1 MYIGGS
7 DGIIDL
13 TRKTVLDDTIGP
25 PYLWGDDELIHYL
38 NIITEE
44 LYRETLLV
52 EDRDTVALTQYKLL
66 SNQGIYLTDDLVLNI
81 KEGAYLL
88 HHHEGHRHRTLIRTS
103 EAYMDQ
109 LRRDWREEHHY
120 GGEYHTPERYIPE
133 CGRGYFYIYPKY
145 HRKGEVVGTSNIS
158 FTLGPP
164 SQISITGVDEDGN
177 PWNFMTHYDVGD
189 EVNISGSVHN
199 DGYVTATV
207 VTATAITVSQT
218 LIDEPLTSTILRK
231 VCNTLITVVNRLP
244 LAPFTTAD
252 ITASPP
258 VAPEIKTIYHRE
270 LIYGIGREAFL
281 KEDTQTLDPASSDK
295 NGKRFEILKAKVK
308 KDLIFLD
315 RSERQVRS
323 GRSGIWKSY

>member
-1 MYIGGS
+1 MNVGE
-7 DGIIDL
+7 IINL
-13 TRKTVLDDTIGP
+13 TRSTVLDDTIEP
-25 PYLWGDDELIHYL
+25 FLWGNDEIIHYL

-52 EDRDTVALTQYKLL
+52 EDRSTVSLTQFKLL
-66 SNQGIYLTDDLVLNI
+66 SNMGLYTIDDRILNI

-88 HHHEGHRHRTLIRTS
+88 HHHENHRHRTLIRTS

-109 LRRDWREEHHY
+109 LRRGWREEHHH
-120 GGEYHTPERYIPE
+120 GGEWHTPERYIPE

-145 HRKGEVVGTSNIS
+145 HRKGEVVGVLSIS
-158 FTLGPP
+158 FTAAT

-177 PWNFMTHYDVGD
+177 PWNFTTHYDVGD
-189 EVNISGSVHN
+189 EINISGTVKN
-199 DGYVTATV
+199 NGYVTVASL
-207 VTATAITVSQT
+207 TASEITINQT
-218 LIDEPLTSTILRK
+218 LFDEFLTSATLRK

-252 ITASPP
+252 ITANPP

-295 NGKRFEILKAKVK
+295 NGKRFELLKAKVK

>member
-1 MYIGGS
+1 MNVGE
-7 DGIIDL
+7 IINL
-13 TRKTVLDDTIGP
+13 TRSTVLDDTIEP
-25 PYLWGDDELIHYL
+25 FLWGNDEIIHYL

-52 EDRDTVALTQYKLL
+52 EDRSTVSLTQYKLL
-66 SNQGIYLTDDLVLNI
+66 SNMGLYTTDDLVLNI

-88 HHHEGHRHRTLIRTS
+88 HHHPGHPRTLIRTS

-109 LRRDWREEHHY
+109 WHRNWREEHHHE
-120 GGEYHTPERYIPE
+120 GEWHGPRRYIPE
-133 CGRGYFYIYPKY
+133 CGKGYFYIYPKY
-145 HRKGEVVGTSNIS
+145 HRKGEVVGVSSIS
-158 FTLGPP
+158 FTAAT

-177 PWNFMTHYDVGD
+177 PWNFTTHYDVGD
-189 EVNISGSVHN
+189 EINISGTVKN
-199 DGYVTATV
+199 NGYVTVASL
-207 VTATAITVSQT
+207 TASEITVNQALS
-218 LIDEPLTSTILRK
+218 DEFLTSATLRK

-252 ITASPP
+252 ITANPP
-258 VAPEIKTIYHRE
+258 VAPEIKAMYHRE

>member
-1 MYIGGS
+1 MNIGG
-7 DGIIDL
+7 DGGIIDL
-13 TRKTVLDDTIGP
+13 TRKTVLDDTID
-25 PYLWGDDELIHYL
+25 PYMWSDTELIHYL
-38 NIITEE
+38 NIINEE

-66 SNQGIYLTDDLVLNI
+66 SNQGIYILDDRVLNI
-81 KEGAYLL
+81 KEGAHLL
-88 HHHEGHRHRTLIRTS
+88 HHHEGHHRRTLIRTS

-109 LRRDWREEHHY
+109 LRRGWREEHHH
-120 GGEYHTPERYIPE
+120 GEEYHTPERYIPE

-145 HRKGEVVGTSNIS
+145 HRKGEVVGVSSIS
-158 FTLGPP
+158 FTAAT
-164 SQISITGVDEDGN
+164 SQISTTGVDEDGN
-177 PWNFMTHYDVGD
+177 PWNFTTHYHVGD
-189 EVNISGSVHN
+189 EINISGTVKN
-199 DGYVTATV
+199 NGYVTV
-207 VTATAITVSQT
+207 KSLTASEITT
-218 LIDEPLTSTILRK
+218 NEALADESLTSAILRK

-281 KEDTQTLDPASSDK
+281 KEDTQTLDPVSSDK
-295 NGKRFEILKAKVK
+295 NGKRFELLKAKIK